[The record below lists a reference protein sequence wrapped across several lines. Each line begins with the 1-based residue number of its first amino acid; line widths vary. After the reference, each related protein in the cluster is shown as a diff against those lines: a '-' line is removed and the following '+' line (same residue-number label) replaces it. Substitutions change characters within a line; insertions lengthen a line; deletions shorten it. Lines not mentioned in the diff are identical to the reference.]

1 MRALFVKAG
10 TSKEHAATMAEL
22 LVANL
27 RGVFSHG
34 TRAATYTYVRLML
47 EGRVN
52 ARPNIGVVRETATT
66 RVLDGDG
73 GMGHRCREG
82 TD

>member
-1 MRALFVKAG
+1 MKAG
-10 TSKEHAATMAEL
+10 TSKELAATMAEL
-22 LVANL
+22 LVATDL
-27 RGVFSHG
+27 RGVFSYG
-34 TRAATYTYVRLML
+34 IRAVTGYVRLML